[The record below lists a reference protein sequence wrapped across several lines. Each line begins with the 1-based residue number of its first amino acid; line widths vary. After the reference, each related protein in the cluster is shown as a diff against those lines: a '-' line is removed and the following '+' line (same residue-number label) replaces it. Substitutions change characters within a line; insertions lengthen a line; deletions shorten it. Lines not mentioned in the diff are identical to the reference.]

1 MEVNMRRAL
10 IVLLVVVFSAL
21 SAVTIY
27 DIQYPEDPS
36 GDSPYVGQ
44 EVTTTGIVTAVEFK
58 GYDDNVFISMPD
70 GGEFS
75 GLYCYAT
82 GNEQLQLGDEI
93 EITGEISEYYGF
105 TELTYATEVT
115 ILSTGNPLPE
125 PTLITTETLSASEE
139 YESVLVTV
147 EDVYVSSAQDEY
159 GVWYVVDTTTVP
171 CKVDDGFFYLDS
183 VEPPIVIE
191 VGQAW
196 GSLTGIVEY
205 GYDEYGLNPRTP
217 EDMST
222 ESDNSPET
230 VPVAATLVG
239 NYPNPFNPE
248 TTIFFSLQQP
258 QNVEIE
264 IFNTQGK
271 KVKTLANSNF
281 AAGDHQIMW
290 NGSNQNGK
298 DVASGVYFYKMKA
311 GKYTSTKK
319 MILMK

>member
-1 MEVNMRRAL
+1 MEVNMRRTL
-10 IVLLVVVFSAL
+10 IILLVVVFSAL

-44 EVTTTGIVTAVEFK
+44 EVTTTGIVTAVGFK
-58 GYDDNVFISMPD
+58 GYDDNVFISMPA

-75 GLYCYAT
+75 GIYCYAT
-82 GNEQLQLGDEI
+82 GTSDLQLGDEI
-93 EITGEISEYYGF
+93 EITATVDEYYSF
-105 TELTYATEVT
+105 TELVDATNVEV
-115 ILSTGNPLPE
+115 LSTGNPLPE
-125 PTLITTETLSASEE
+125 PTVITTQELSSSEE
-139 YESVLVTV
+139 YESVLVQLN
-147 EDVYVSSAQDEY
+147 DVYVSSAQDNHGE
-159 GVWYVVDTTTVP
+159 WYVVDTTTVP
-171 CKVDDGFFYLDS
+171 CQIDDEFFYLDS
-183 VEPPIVIE
+183 VDPPIVIE
-191 VGQAW
+191 VGQFW
-196 GSLTGIVEY
+196 GTLIGMVDYSW
-205 GYDEYGLNPRTP
+205 DEYGLNPRTP

-248 TTIFFSLQQP
+248 TAIFFNLQQP
-258 QNVEIE
+258 QNVKID

-281 AAGDHQIMW
+281 SAGEHQVIW
-290 NGSNQNGK
+290 NGTNQNGSN
-298 DVASGVYFYKMKA
+298 VASGVYFYKMQA